1 MVPGSHKALFKP
13 PSQDI
18 DFPDQK
24 LILAKPGQAIIFNG
38 WLYHRGLGNKSNSKR
53 RVCLMCYQNSWM
65 KSRETFDGPV
75 ASKLKN
81 NGTDLQK
88 LLLGEV
94 DKW

>member
-1 MVPGSHKALFKP
+1 
-13 PSQDI
+13 
-18 DFPDQK
+18 
-24 LILAKPGQAIIFNG
+24 
-38 WLYHRGLGNKSNSKR
+38 
-53 RVCLMCYQNSWM
+53 M

-81 NGTDLQK
+81 NGTNLQK